1 MRHFLTLLALVTA
14 LGFGLAG
21 APARANP
28 YAPEILVNDLGITG
42 YEIEQRTRFMQ
53 LLGGNG
59 DLRAAAEEAL
69 IEDRLRLWQARADGI
84 ALTPEALAQ
93 GMAEFASRANLST
106 EEFLK
111 ALAQEGVDAQT
122 YRDFVTA
129 GMLWREVV
137 RAHFAGRVQ
146 ISEADID
153 RALAVEAVQAGPP
166 GMKVLLSEI
175 VVPVKT
181 GKEAA
186 AMATARR
193 ASAARSEAAFA
204 ELARE
209 VSEAPT
215 AAKGGRLDWM
225 SPEALPP
232 ELRNVVLG
240 LRPGQTTAPVQMP
253 NALAVFFLRGLDDG
267 GPLTAAN
274 LGLGYATLLLGASGA
289 PETAALAAR
298 ASETVK
304 RCDDLYTLA
313 RALPAERLERFEPTT
328 AAGQPAS
335 DLAAVLAKLD
345 PGEMQTLR
353 RGGNDLLVMLC
364 SRGRRLNEALGETGP
379 SRGAMREQLLNARLG
394 SYSDG
399 MMADLMADAVIVR
412 K

>member
-14 LGFGLAG
+14 LVFGLAG

-42 YEIEQRTRFMQ
+42 YEIGQRMRFMQ
-53 LLGGNG
+53 LLGGSG

-69 IEDRLRLWQARADGI
+69 IEDRLRIWQARADGI
-84 ALTPEALAQ
+84 ALSPEALAQ

-146 ISEADID
+146 ISEAEIT
-153 RALAVEAVQAGPP
+153 RALAVESVQAGPP

-181 GKEAA
+181 GQEAA
-186 AMATARR
+186 AMALARR
-193 ASAARSEAAFA
+193 ASGLRSEAAFA
-204 ELARE
+204 DLARE
-209 VSEAPT
+209 ISAAPT
-215 AAKGGRLDWM
+215 ADKGGRLDWM
-225 SPEALPP
+225 SPDALPP
-232 ELRNVVLG
+232 ELRDVVLG

-253 NALAVFFLRGLDDG
+253 NALAVFFLRGFDDG
-267 GPLTAAN
+267 GPLSAAN

-298 ASETVK
+298 VSENAK
-304 RCDDLYTLA
+304 NCDDLYTA
-313 RALPAERLERFEPTT
+313 AKGLPAERLERIEP
-328 AAGQPAS
+328 GVQGGPPS

-345 PGEMQTLR
+345 PGETQTLR

-379 SRGAMREQLLNARLG
+379 SRSAMREQLLNARLG
-394 SYSDG
+394 SYADG

>member
-14 LGFGLAG
+14 LVFGLAG
-21 APARANP
+21 TPARANP
-28 YAPEILVNDLGITG
+28 YAPVILVNDLGITG
-42 YEIEQRTRFMQ
+42 YEIEQRARFMQ

-59 DLRAAAEEAL
+59 DLRSAAEEAL

-84 ALTPEALAQ
+84 SLSREALAQ

-153 RALAVEAVQAGPP
+153 RALAVESVQAGPP

-175 VVPVKT
+175 VVAVRT
-181 GKEAA
+181 GKEAE

-193 ASAARSEAAFA
+193 ASAARSEADFA
-204 ELARE
+204 DLARE
-209 VSEAPT
+209 ISSAPS

-232 ELRNVVLG
+232 ELRDVILG
-240 LRPGQTTAPVQMP
+240 LRPGQTTAPVQMT
-253 NALAVFFLRGLDDG
+253 NALGVFFLRGLDDG
-267 GPLTAAN
+267 GPLTGAN

-289 PETAALAAR
+289 PETAALATR

-313 RALPAERLERFEPTT
+313 KALPAERLERFEP
-328 AAGQPAS
+328 GVQGGPPS

-379 SRGAMREQLLNARLG
+379 SRDAMREQLLNARLG
-394 SYSDG
+394 GYADG
-399 MMADLMADAVIVR
+399 MLADLMADAVIVR